1 MTNAPFFMNLLAIYI
16 FFGEKNLFKSLA
28 HFKIRFISL
37 MFMTLLAHPIFKK
50 IGELCVSDSEAVS
63 CFRMKLNISF
73 PATGCQKLIEM
84 DDE

>member
-1 MTNAPFFMNLLAIYI
+1 MNLLAIYI